1 MPTVVPDAW
10 MPPADMRRV
19 IIHWTAGGH
28 RANDVDRA
36 AYHILVEETGR
47 LVRGTHSILD
57 NVGTADGDYAAHT
70 LGCNTRS
77 IGVSMCCM
85 AGCRQS
91 PFDGGRYP
99 MSERQWTAMLHV
111 VAQLCRRYGIDVTP
125 TTVLGHGEVQA
136 NLGIKQK
143 SKWDPMVL
151 PFRPEL
157 APAEVG
163 ALLRECVRDLLEPP
177 PRVTVVMTGTA
188 IPEDAAFLQDGHV
201 FVAADD
207 VTRIL
212 GWAVVRVDDDEADVR
227 AGRDGT
233 IRVPTT
239 RHAGRTYLSG
249 RELADALDRPAR
261 WDPASRTV
269 TIG

>member
-1 MPTVVPDAW
+1 VSTVVPEAW

-19 IIHWTAGGH
+19 IVHWTAGGH

-47 LVRGTHSILD
+47 LVRGTHSIAD
-57 NVGTADGDYAAHT
+57 NLNTADGDYAAHT

-85 AGCRQS
+85 ADCCQK
-91 PFDGGRYP
+91 PFHAGRFP

-125 TTVLGHGEVQA
+125 TTVLGHGEVQQ

-157 APAEVG
+157 APAQVG
-163 ALLRECVRDLLEPP
+163 ALLRECVSDLLEPP
-177 PRVTVVMTGTA
+177 PRVAVVMNGTA
-188 IPEDAAFLQDGHV
+188 IGEDTAFLQDGHV

-207 VTRIL
+207 VQRIL
-212 GWAVVRVDDDEADVR
+212 GWTVTSVDDDEADVR
-227 AGRDGT
+227 ASGDRT
-233 IRVPTT
+233 LRVPTT

-249 RELADALDRPAR
+249 RELADALDRPAQ
-261 WDPASRTV
+261 WDPGTRTV

>member
-1 MPTVVPDAW
+1 MTAIVPDAW
-10 MPPADMRRV
+10 MPPAEMRRI

-36 AYHILVEETGR
+36 AYHILVEESGN

-57 NVGTADGDYAAHT
+57 NVSTADGDYAAHT

-85 AGCRQS
+85 AGCQQA
-91 PFDGGRYP
+91 PFKPGRFP
-99 MSERQWTAMLHV
+99 MSERQWTTMLHV

-125 TTVLGHGEVQA
+125 TTVLGHGEVQD
-136 NLGIKQK
+136 NLGIRQK

-157 APAEVG
+157 KPREVG
-163 ALLRECVRDLLEPP
+163 ALLRECVSDLLEPP
-177 PRVTVVMTGTA
+177 PRVTVLVNGSTIGD
-188 IPEDAAFLQDGHV
+188 DAAFLQDGHV

-212 GWAVVRVDDDEADVR
+212 GWTVKKEGEDVADVQTAPGKR
-227 AGRDGT
+227 L
-233 IRVPTT
+233 RVPAT
-239 RHAGRTYLSG
+239 RHTGRTYLSG
-249 RELADALDRPAR
+249 RELADALERPAR
-261 WDPASRTV
+261 WDPSSRTV